1 MKAKIFLFLSIMMLI
16 CAPFNMV
23 AQKRNAPAPWKK
35 EFKEFKIRYLAQ
47 EIELRDDQKSLFVP
61 LYTQMME
68 EKDEIMKVP
77 ISMQRRLD
85 KMENASDEDY
95 RKASEAMS
103 NARIKENEIDQ
114 RYEEKFK
121 QFLTPKQM
129 YKLKEGERKFRDKL
143 VEMQPRN
150 KQKSKKRSKK

>member
-1 MKAKIFLFLSIMMLI
+1 MMLI
-16 CAPFNMV
+16 CAPFNMA

-68 EKDEIMKVP
+68 EKDEVMKVP

>member
-1 MKAKIFLFLSIMMLI
+1 MLI
-16 CAPFNMV
+16 CAPLNMN

-68 EKDEIMKVP
+68 EKDEVMKVP

-95 RKASEAMS
+95 RRASEAMS

-143 VEMQPRN
+143 VEMQPRKKHKDKKQRN
-150 KQKSKKRSKK
+150 KK